1 MFQSWYGKPN
11 GRVKAPLFP
20 VLENSKWWQHFIG
33 SKGFGSTV
41 MLGMVLSA
49 EYIFPSPDA
58 DSGVTSC
65 IPPWGKEEMACCYQ
79 ELDII
84 FYIWLPA
91 FFLSQ
96 VGRGS
101 WMTSQLLAF
110 NSQCI
115 SKAKWRQCGQ
125 EGQESRRLSGKKII
139 KNYKKVISEE
149 VVILWREHEKRRTAW
164 RTKRCESLPGKV

>member
-1 MFQSWYGKPN
+1 
-11 GRVKAPLFP
+11 
-20 VLENSKWWQHFIG
+20 
-33 SKGFGSTV
+33 

-115 SKAKWRQCGQ
+115 SKENEDSVGKRDRSQ
-125 EGQESRRLSGKKII
+125 EGFQEKK
-139 KNYKKVISEE
+139 
-149 VVILWREHEKRRTAW
+149 
-164 RTKRCESLPGKV
+164 